1 MILLGKKSPY
11 IKPLLEYATDCC
23 AEIANMYCE
32 NGCDLIQTCDPC
44 SSGDMISPKMYEQHV
59 VPTLEGLTSQLKN
72 CETFLLHICGK
83 AGMRLPHVKA
93 LGIDGFSV
101 DSPVDLKE
109 SLEAAGKELTMVGNF
124 NPNELLCMGTSEAV
138 YAAAYV
144 MMPGCDLAARTPLEN
159 ILAMVRASS
168 DYAASVRN

>member
-1 MILLGKKSPY
+1 M
-11 IKPLLEYATDCC
+11 
-23 AEIANMYCE
+23 
-32 NGCDLIQTCDPC
+32 
-44 SSGDMISPKMYEQHV
+44 
-59 VPTLEGLTSQLKN
+59 
-72 CETFLLHICGK
+72 
-83 AGMRLPHVKA
+83 
-93 LGIDGFSV
+93 
-101 DSPVDLKE
+101 DLKE

-138 YAAAYV
+138 YAAAYANAEIAGLDGGYV

>member
-1 MILLGKKSPY
+1 
-11 IKPLLEYATDCC
+11 
-23 AEIANMYCE
+23 
-32 NGCDLIQTCDPC
+32 
-44 SSGDMISPKMYEQHV
+44 
-59 VPTLEGLTSQLKN
+59 
-72 CETFLLHICGK
+72 
-83 AGMRLPHVKA
+83 MRLPHVKA

-138 YAAAYV
+138 YAAAYANAEIAN
-144 MMPGCDLAARTPLEN
+144 MYCENGCDLAARTPLEN